1 MAILYDGEH
10 KMRKPVKKETE
21 EEMMTKH
28 ISKEDIHKAVARL
41 RHPEIDRTLVEL
53 GMIKDI
59 ALGDDRAVV
68 IMAVPFLGIPIKD
81 YLIRSVGEAV
91 GKLGV
96 EIEVQLTEMNKE
108 ERDAFM
114 AMAQE
119 GWIG

>member
-1 MAILYDGEH
+1 
-10 KMRKPVKKETE
+10 
-21 EEMMTKH
+21 MTTT
-28 ISKEDIHKAVARL
+28 ISKEEIHQAVAKV

-59 ALGDDRAVV
+59 AVGDDTV
-68 IMAVPFLGIPIKD
+68 ILSMALPFLGIPIRD
-81 YLIRSVGEAV
+81 YLVHSVEKV
-91 GKLGV
+91 VTKLGV
-96 EIEVQLTEMNKE
+96 EIEVKLTEMNKE

>member
-1 MAILYDGEH
+1 
-10 KMRKPVKKETE
+10 
-21 EEMMTKH
+21 MTTN
-28 ISKEDIHKAVARL
+28 ISKEEIHQAVAKV

-59 ALGDDRAVV
+59 ALEEDKV
-68 IMAVPFLGIPIKD
+68 ILRMALPFLRIPIRD
-81 YLIRSVGEAV
+81 YLVHSVEEV
-91 GKLGV
+91 VTKLGV
-96 EIEVQLTEMNKE
+96 EIEVKLTEMNKE

>member
-1 MAILYDGEH
+1 MTNNISE
-10 KMRKPVKKETE
+10 KE
-21 EEMMTKH
+21 
-28 ISKEDIHKAVARL
+28 IHQAVAKV

-59 ALGDDRAVV
+59 ALEDDKV
-68 IMAVPFLGIPIKD
+68 ILSMALPFLGIPIRD
-81 YLIRSVGEAV
+81 YLVHSVEEVVA
-91 GKLGV
+91 KLGV
-96 EIEVQLTEMNKE
+96 EIEVKLTQMNKE

>member
-1 MAILYDGEH
+1 MTNNISE
-10 KMRKPVKKETE
+10 KE
-21 EEMMTKH
+21 
-28 ISKEDIHKAVARL
+28 IHQAVAKV

-59 ALGDDRAVV
+59 ALEDDKV
-68 IMAVPFLGIPIKD
+68 ILSMALPFLGIPIRD
-81 YLIRSVGEAV
+81 YLVHSVEEVVA
-91 GKLGV
+91 KLGV
-96 EIEVQLTEMNKE
+96 EIEVKLTEMNKE

>member
-1 MAILYDGEH
+1 
-10 KMRKPVKKETE
+10 
-21 EEMMTKH
+21 MTNN
-28 ISKEDIHKAVARL
+28 ISKEEIHQAVAKV

-59 ALGDDRAVV
+59 ALEDDKV
-68 IMAVPFLGIPIKD
+68 ILSMALPFLGIPIRD
-81 YLIRSVGEAV
+81 YLVHSVEEV
-91 GKLGV
+91 VVKLGV
-96 EIEVQLTEMNKE
+96 EIEVKLTEMNKE

>member
-1 MAILYDGEH
+1 
-10 KMRKPVKKETE
+10 
-21 EEMMTKH
+21 MTNN
-28 ISKEDIHKAVARL
+28 ISEQEIHQAVAKV

-59 ALGDDRAVV
+59 ALEDDKV
-68 IMAVPFLGIPIKD
+68 ILSMALPFLGIPIRD
-81 YLIRSVGEAV
+81 YLVHSVEEVVA
-91 GKLGV
+91 KLGV
-96 EIEVQLTEMNKE
+96 EIEVKLTEMNKE

>member
-1 MAILYDGEH
+1 
-10 KMRKPVKKETE
+10 
-21 EEMMTKH
+21 MTNN
-28 ISKEDIHKAVARL
+28 ISKEEIHQAVAKV

-59 ALGDDRAVV
+59 TLEDDKVILSMAL
-68 IMAVPFLGIPIKD
+68 PFLGIPIRD
-81 YLIRSVGEAV
+81 YLVHSVEEV
-91 GKLGV
+91 VTKLGV
-96 EIEVQLTEMNKE
+96 ETEVKLTEMNKE

>member
-1 MAILYDGEH
+1 MTNNISE
-10 KMRKPVKKETE
+10 KE
-21 EEMMTKH
+21 
-28 ISKEDIHKAVARL
+28 IHQAVAKV

-59 ALGDDRAVV
+59 ALEDDKV
-68 IMAVPFLGIPIKD
+68 ILSMALPFLGIPIRD
-81 YLIRSVGEAV
+81 YLVHIVEEV
-91 GKLGV
+91 VTKLGV
-96 EIEVQLTEMNKE
+96 EIEVKLIEMNKE

>member
-1 MAILYDGEH
+1 
-10 KMRKPVKKETE
+10 
-21 EEMMTKH
+21 
-28 ISKEDIHKAVARL
+28 VAKV

-59 ALGDDRAVV
+59 ALEDDKV
-68 IMAVPFLGIPIKD
+68 ILSMALPFLGIPIRD
-81 YLIRSVGEAV
+81 YLVHSVEEVVA
-91 GKLGV
+91 KLGV
-96 EIEVQLTEMNKE
+96 EIEVKLTEMNKE

>member
-1 MAILYDGEH
+1 MANN
-10 KMRKPVKKETE
+10 
-21 EEMMTKH
+21 
-28 ISKEDIHKAVARL
+28 ISKEEIHQAVAKV

-59 ALGDDRAVV
+59 ALEDDKV
-68 IMAVPFLGIPIKD
+68 ILSMALPFLGIPIRD
-81 YLIRSVGEAV
+81 YLVHSVEEVVA
-91 GKLGV
+91 KLGV
-96 EIEVQLTEMNKE
+96 EIEVKLTEMNKE

>member
-1 MAILYDGEH
+1 MPNTI
-10 KMRKPVKKETE
+10 PKEE
-21 EEMMTKH
+21 
-28 ISKEDIHKAVARL
+28 IHQAVAKV

-59 ALGDDRAVV
+59 AVGYDTV
-68 IMAVPFLGIPIKD
+68 ILSMALPFLGIPIRD
-81 YLIRSVGEAV
+81 YLVHSVEEV
-91 GKLGV
+91 VTKLGV
-96 EIEVQLTEMNKE
+96 EIEVKLTEMNKE

>member
-1 MAILYDGEH
+1 
-10 KMRKPVKKETE
+10 
-21 EEMMTKH
+21 MTNN
-28 ISKEDIHKAVARL
+28 ISKEEIHQAVAKV

-59 ALGDDRAVV
+59 ALEDDKV
-68 IMAVPFLGIPIKD
+68 ILSMALPFLGIPIRD
-81 YLIRSVGEAV
+81 YLVHSVEEVVA
-91 GKLGV
+91 KLGV
-96 EIEVQLTEMNKE
+96 EIEVKLTEMNKE